1 MPLKKKIEPRKLYTQ
16 HTIRLDERDEIS
28 LHYLM
33 REMNLNVTKLVQE
46 LIKKEFTEEMLK
58 SKGDD

>member
-1 MPLKKKIEPRKLYTQ
+1 MPLKKKTEPRKLYTQ
-16 HTIRLDERDEIS
+16 HTIRLDERDEIR

-33 REMNLNVTKLVQE
+33 KKKDLNVTKLVQE

-58 SKGDD
+58 GD

>member
-16 HTIRLDERDEIS
+16 HTIRLDERDEIR

-33 REMNLNVTKLVQE
+33 KKKDLNVTKLVQE
-46 LIKKEFTEEMLK
+46 LIKKEFAEEMLK
-58 SKGDD
+58 GD